1 MKFEKLK
8 LNQLILTSSVA
19 DLEVSEIKNFLTYIK
34 NLEQN
39 IKFNSLK
46 IQLKKEDDLIV
57 SLKNIK
63 FLNYGNNKFKIT
75 GRIFGEKFK
84 TSFRNNNQDL
94 VFKILNSGVETK
106 FNFKEKSS
114 IENLSGSSKINV
126 SNNYLKFDFAQEKI
140 L

>member
-1 MKFEKLK
+1 MLLENVNLNVLKSPINLKTKQLNIVFNINNIYESEKLK

-94 VFKILNSGVETK
+94 VFKILNSGR
-106 FNFKEKSS
+106 N
-114 IENLSGSSKINV
+114 
-126 SNNYLKFDFAQEKI
+126 
-140 L
+140 